1 MRGNQSIKI
10 TFDKKNYLEGSA
22 VTTYAGGNVSRS
34 VRK

>member
-10 TFDKKNYLEGSA
+10 AFVKKNDLEGSA